1 VFEHIK
7 ERHMQPIEF
16 QPLRLVSATGR
27 VAPTGPVRPE
37 GAAPKTM
44 ADVEVSLS
52 ALLGTQAPP
61 IDHERVVELRT
72 AIENGTYR
80 LAPAKV
86 ADAMIAT
93 FQLPADG
100 Q

>member
-1 VFEHIK
+1 ME
-7 ERHMQPIEF
+7 PIDF

-27 VAPTGPVRPE
+27 VAPTGQVRPE
-37 GAAPKTM
+37 HAAPKTA
-44 ADVEVSLS
+44 ADVQVSLS
-52 ALLGTQAPP
+52 ALLGTKAAPP

-72 AIENGTYR
+72 AIENGSYR

-86 ADAMIAT
+86 ADAMIDT
-93 FQLPADG
+93 FSIPADG

>member
-1 VFEHIK
+1 
-7 ERHMQPIEF
+7 MQPIDF
-16 QPLRLVSATGR
+16 QPLRLVSATSS
-27 VAPTGPVRPE
+27 VAPPAQARPE
-37 GAAPKTM
+37 GSAPKTVT
-44 ADVEVSLS
+44 DIEVSLS

-61 IDHERVVELRT
+61 IDHERAVGLRT

-80 LAPAKV
+80 LAPGKV

>member
-1 VFEHIK
+1 
-7 ERHMQPIEF
+7 MQPIGF
-16 QPLRLVSATGR
+16 QPLRLVSANPS
-27 VAPTGPVRPE
+27 VAPTSQVRPD
-37 GAAPKTM
+37 GAAPKTV

-61 IDHERVVELRT
+61 IDHERVVALRA
-72 AIENGTYR
+72 AIENGSYS

-93 FQLPADG
+93 FQHPADG

>member
-1 VFEHIK
+1 
-7 ERHMQPIEF
+7 MQPIDF
-16 QPLRLVSATGR
+16 QPLRLVSATNS
-27 VAPTGPVRPE
+27 VAPTGSVRPE
-37 GAAPKTM
+37 GAAPKTVS
-44 ADVEVSLS
+44 DVEVSLS

-61 IDHERVVELRT
+61 IDHERVVELRM
-72 AIENGTYR
+72 AIENGSYR

-86 ADAMIAT
+86 ADAMIDT

>member
-1 VFEHIK
+1 
-7 ERHMQPIEF
+7 MQPIDF
-16 QPLRLVSATGR
+16 QPLRLVSATSS
-27 VAPTGPVRPE
+27 VAPTGQARPE
-37 GAAPKTM
+37 HAAPKTV

-61 IDHERVVELRT
+61 IDHERVMELRT

-86 ADAMIAT
+86 ADAMIDT
-93 FQLPADG
+93 FQLPADE

>member
-1 VFEHIK
+1 
-7 ERHMQPIEF
+7 MQPIDF
-16 QPLRLVSATGR
+16 QPLRLVSATSS
-27 VAPTGPVRPE
+27 VAPTSSVRPD
-37 GAAPKTM
+37 GAAPKTV

-61 IDHERVVELRT
+61 IDHERVVELRQ

-80 LAPAKV
+80 LTPAKV
-86 ADAMIAT
+86 ADAMINT
-93 FQLPADG
+93 FQFPADG

>member
-1 VFEHIK
+1 
-7 ERHMQPIEF
+7 MQPIDF
-16 QPLRLVSATGR
+16 QPLRLVSATAS
-27 VAPTGPVRPE
+27 VAPTGQVRPE
-37 GAAPKTM
+37 GAAPKTVV
-44 ADVEVSLS
+44 DVEVSLS

-61 IDHERVVELRT
+61 IDHERVVQLRT
-72 AIENGTYR
+72 AIENGTYN

-93 FQLPADG
+93 FQHPADG